1 MDISTISQFVG
12 SLGFPIVCCYFMY
25 KYINTTMKDFT
36 DTMSENTK
44 MLTKLYERLDV
55 LIKKDGDENEH
66 DIAGN

>member
-1 MDISTISQFVG
+1 MDITTISQLVG

-36 DTMSENTK
+36 NTMSENTK

-66 DIAGN
+66 DTKGN

>member
-1 MDISTISQFVG
+1 MDIATISQLVG

-36 DTMSENTK
+36 NTMSENTK

-55 LIKKDGDENEH
+55 LIKKDGDENEQ
-66 DIAGN
+66 DS